1 MKFNRKM
8 AGVLAVSVLLAALAG
23 CDNKKEESKTFALN
37 TNGVE
42 LSFTYHYDGDKV
54 LRQDADNTSPYKS
67 IGAENKEQARA
78 IIEPISSVYRNLQGV
93 EQTIDYKDSYALEH
107 LTVDFSK
114 AKISEL
120 CKLPGSMFT
129 DCSQQFVSLS
139 VSTKLLESQGFKE
152 VKK

>member
-8 AGVLAVSVLLAALAG
+8 ASVLAVSVLLAALAG
-23 CDNKKEESKTFALN
+23 CDNKKEETKTFALN

-54 LRQDADNTSPYKS
+54 LRQDADNTIPYKS
-67 IGAENKEQARA
+67 IGAENK
-78 IIEPISSVYRNLQGV
+78 
-93 EQTIDYKDSYALEH
+93 EH